1 MNKGKFWEKKE
12 RLYKGSQK
20 AAESNRYK
28 RKEDPRN
35 IFLKKKKSFFLT
47 KYNTLV
53 FFVVKYFLLMTKG

>member
-12 RLYKGSQK
+12 RLYIGSQK

-28 RKEDPRN
+28 RKEDPRS
-35 IFLKKKKSFFLT
+35 IFFEEKKKIFLT

-53 FFVVKYFLLMTKG
+53 FFGLNIFF